1 MTNDFGSDS
10 IGLSRY
16 FFRFDHE
23 LICNMEGR
31 LLKRFQGLNNVV
43 EADPIWWVH
52 YLFHRV
58 GYTNVMTRKSL
69 LRIPPLL

>member
-43 EADPIWWVH
+43 ETDPI
-52 YLFHRV
+52 
-58 GYTNVMTRKSL
+58 
-69 LRIPPLL
+69 